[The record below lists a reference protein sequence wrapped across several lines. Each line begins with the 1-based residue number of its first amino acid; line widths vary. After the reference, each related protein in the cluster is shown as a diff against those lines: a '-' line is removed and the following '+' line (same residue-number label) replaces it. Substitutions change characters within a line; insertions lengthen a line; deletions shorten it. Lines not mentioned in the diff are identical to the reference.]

1 MTNIDIIKQKII
13 HLVMGMD
20 NEQALEVLYDVMMKF
35 GNPSPVVEDELTDE
49 EWAEIENDMK
59 EIEEEE
65 IARQE
70 EVVEHLKQW
79 KSGK

>member
-1 MTNIDIIKQKII
+1 MTNIEIIKQKII
-13 HLVMGMD
+13 NLVMAMD
-20 NEQALEVLYDVMMKF
+20 NEQALEVLHDVIVKF
-35 GNPSPVVEDELTDE
+35 NNPSSVIEDELTDE
-49 EWAEIENDMK
+49 EWDEIENDVK

-65 IARQE
+65 SKRQE